1 MLKPLLRQ
9 IFQEWADQR
18 EDWQPSVELL
28 EEVWETVLGRE
39 LADKTRP
46 LQWGDETTLHIAVP
60 SEQWA
65 EELSRYPRRFV
76 GRLNELLP
84 VRVEGIEFH
93 ARPQDFDEQ
102 DFDETAEQGDAD
114 RPGSGGATSPAT
126 PEPADAQHL
135 TDDARDALDSLDPD
149 ARQAALQILGHVEDD
164 T

>member
-93 ARPQDFDEQ
+93 ARPQDFDEK
-102 DFDETAEQGDAD
+102 AEQGDAD
-114 RPGSGGATSPAT
+114 GLESGGETSPTT
-126 PEPADAQHL
+126 PEPADAQRL